1 MYEYRTLTPEQRA
14 ELVRQR
20 LAKGYPPHRPPHLI
34 RDRTFYLLT
43 ATCYEHKY
51 YMVDTSRRQQLLD
64 RLFEAFVTKGM
75 EILAWVVLPNHYHLL
90 VQVANFND
98 LSKLFHSVHG
108 ATSRQW
114 NLEDGATG
122 GRTVWYSYSDRA
134 IRSERHYYTT
144 LNYIHNNPVKHLWVK
159 SPYDYE
165 QSSIHWYL
173 KYYGREWLRHLWT
186 QYPVRDYGHA
196 WDNI

>member
-20 LAKGYPPHRPPHLI
+20 LSKGYPPHRPPHLI

-43 ATCYEHKY
+43 GACYQHKY
-51 YMVDTSRRQQLLD
+51 YMVDQSRRQQLLD

-75 EILAWVVLPNHYHLL
+75 EILAWVILPNHYHLL

-98 LSKLFHSVHG
+98 LSKLFHAVHG
-108 ATSRQW
+108 STSRQW

-122 GRTVWYSYSDRA
+122 GRTVWYSYTDRA

-159 SPYDYE
+159 SAYDYAH
-165 QSSIHWYL
+165 SSIHWYL
-173 KYYGREWLRHLWT
+173 QYYGREGLHHLWT
-186 QYPVRDYGHA
+186 EYPVINYGRA
-196 WDNI
+196 WDDI